1 MYKRNPDFFADISG
15 SQIIIID
22 MEQGVFYLLPLFA
35 SLVFRFLILGK
46 SLKEIKEL
54 FATFDEIPEDYEQ
67 RIDKTFDS
75 LIKYSLIIESD
86 TPDTIDEVILND
98 MTYQDLQEE
107 DFAYEIT
114 PSTDVQK
121 LLMDDPI
128 HDVSLDGWTP
138 VAK

>member
-1 MYKRNPDFFADISG
+1 MYKKNPDFFADISG
-15 SQIIIID
+15 SQIIMINMD
-22 MEQGVFYLLPLFA
+22 EGVFYLLPLFA

-46 SLKEIKEL
+46 TIDEIKEL
-54 FATFDEIPEDYEQ
+54 FATFPEIPDDYAK
-67 RIDKTFDS
+67 RIDDV
-75 LIKYSLIIESD
+75 LNDCLKYSLIVESD
-86 TPDTIDEVILND
+86 VPDTIDDVVLND
-98 MTYQDLQEE
+98 LTYQDLQEE